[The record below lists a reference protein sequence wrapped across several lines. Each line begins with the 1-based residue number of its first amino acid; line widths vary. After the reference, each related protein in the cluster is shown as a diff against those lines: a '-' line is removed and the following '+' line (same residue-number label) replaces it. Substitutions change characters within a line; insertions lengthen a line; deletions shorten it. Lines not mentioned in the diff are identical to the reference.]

1 MPERNELLLAA
12 GFAPAYRRLADEL
25 LGLAPPRSRQL
36 AAHHLGFAVP
46 LHLRLSAPDNRELR
60 LITTLT
66 HFGTATDVTI
76 AELRLEAF
84 LPADESTSATLTDLL
99 A

>member
-1 MPERNELLLAA
+1 M
-12 GFAPAYRRLADEL
+12 
-25 LGLAPPRSRQL
+25 
-36 AAHHLGFAVP
+36 P
-46 LHLRLSAPDNRELR
+46 LHLRTSDPDNRELR

-84 LPADESTSATLTDLL
+84 LPADETTSAAL
-99 A
+99 AELVTW